1 MNVSLLRILSVKVEL
16 ITTLLGF
23 NHSTTIPD
31 ESQCNEIG
39 PHGVVQVNTDW
50 SISAARL
57 VDIAHSN
64 NQLAS
69 CYNVHIK

>member
-1 MNVSLLRILSVKVEL
+1 MNVSLLCILSVKVEL
-16 ITTLLGF
+16 ITTLLEF

-31 ESQCNEIG
+31 ESQYNEIG

-50 SISAARL
+50 SISAAKL

-64 NQLAS
+64 NQLTS
-69 CYNVHIK
+69 C

>member
-39 PHGVVQVNTDW
+39 PHGVVQVNTD
-50 SISAARL
+50 
-57 VDIAHSN
+57 
-64 NQLAS
+64 
-69 CYNVHIK
+69 